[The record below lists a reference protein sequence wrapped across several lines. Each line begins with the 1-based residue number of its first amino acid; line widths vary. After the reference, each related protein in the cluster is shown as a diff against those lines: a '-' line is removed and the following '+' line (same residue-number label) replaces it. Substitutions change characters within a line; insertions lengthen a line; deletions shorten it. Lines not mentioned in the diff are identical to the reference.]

1 MKKIL
6 IIVIAAVLMFSLFGC
21 ARNLE
26 DQVNEL
32 VEQKLE
38 EMGEEN
44 SNDDSS
50 DENEDEDVQG
60 ADEEDLD
67 SEDDMDNEGAS
78 NDEED
83 SDSGYNWDSLD
94 GASVP
99 EGYPGDMVPLVGVDS
114 AVILGSAKQ
123 QMGAEGTSYVIIFGL
138 DEPYED
144 VAEAIQQELEPHI
157 LNAGGTFQAIM
168 GQMFMGEVGKC
179 KYTVA
184 IGDGAEEGYK
194 TTVDYT
200 VIVTN

>member
-1 MKKIL
+1 MKKIFIL
-6 IIVIAAVLMFSLFGC
+6 VITAVLMFSLFGC

-38 EMGEEN
+38 EMGEE
-44 SNDDSS
+44 DSS
-50 DENEDEDVQG
+50 DDAVSDGDEDEDVQD
-60 ADEEDLD
+60 ADGEDLD
-67 SEDDMDNEGAS
+67 SEDDMDN
-78 NDEED
+78 EED

-94 GASVP
+94 GSSVP

-114 AVILGSAKQ
+114 AVIIGSAKQ

-168 GQMFMGEVGKC
+168 GQMFMGEVGNC

-184 IGDGAEEGYK
+184 VGDGTDEGYK